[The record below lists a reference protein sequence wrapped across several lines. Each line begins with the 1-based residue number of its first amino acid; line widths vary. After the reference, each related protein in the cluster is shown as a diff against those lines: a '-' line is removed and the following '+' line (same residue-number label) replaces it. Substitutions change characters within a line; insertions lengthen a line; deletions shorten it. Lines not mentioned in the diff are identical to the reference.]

1 MHIRLLE
8 RDSALQMI
16 TQAQTRKDCVWVF
29 TNGLVHDN
37 LGGATAIFADEH
49 GPFGATSLRFPL
61 GPFQSTID
69 AELAGIRGALL
80 HLLRSQAWSCAIIV
94 TESQAAL
101 RMI

>member
-1 MHIRLLE
+1 M
-8 RDSALQMI
+8 
-16 TQAQTRKDCVWVF
+16 WVF
-29 TNGLVHDN
+29 TNGSVHDG
-37 LGGATAIFADEH
+37 LGGAAAIFADDH

-61 GPFQSTID
+61 GPFQSSTD
-69 AELAGIRGALL
+69 VELASIRGALL